1 MNIFIHEWKSFRKS
15 TLIWS
20 LSLAGLTILLF
31 SMFPAIA
38 RDAESFKRL
47 LEGFP
52 EPVRKAVGLE
62 IESIASLLGFY
73 SYMFLYVSLCGAIQ
87 AMNLGTSL
95 LTKEIREK
103 TADFLL
109 TKPVTRK
116 QVLTS
121 KLLAAVVSLIMTN
134 IFFLT
139 AANLM
144 ASIVK
149 TESYS
154 ISAFIL
160 ISISLFLLQLIFL
173 AIGVLVSVI
182 IPSIKSVLSV
192 SLGTVFAFFMLGI
205 FGSAAGDEAI
215 RYITPFKYFD
225 PAYIVKNSA
234 YEPAFLTMGAGII
247 LAAILA
253 VYYIY
258 SKRDIAI

>member
-1 MNIFIHEWKSFRKS
+1 MNIFIYEWKSYRKS

-38 RDAESFKRL
+38 KDAEEFKRVL
-47 LEGFP
+47 QGFP
-52 EPVRKAVGLE
+52 EPVRKAIGLE
-62 IESIASLLGFY
+62 IDSIATILGFY
-73 SYMFLYVSLCGAIQ
+73 SYVFLYVSLCGSIQ
-87 AMNLGTSL
+87 AMNLGSSL

-121 KLLAAVVSLIMTN
+121 KLLAAVVSLILTN
-134 IFFLT
+134 IIFVT
-139 AANLM
+139 AANMM

-160 ISISLFLLQLIFL
+160 ISVSLFLLQLIFL

-182 IPSIKSVLSV
+182 VPRIKSVLSV
-192 SLGTVFAFFMLGI
+192 SLGTVFGFFMVGI
-205 FGSAAGDEAI
+205 FGSAAGDEAM

-225 PAYIVKNSA
+225 PAYITNNSA
-234 YEPAFLTMGAGII
+234 YEPAFFTLGAGII
-247 LAAILA
+247 LASISV
-253 VYYIY
+253 VYYVY
-258 SKRDIAI
+258 SKRDISI